1 MIPSYPCGSIGF
13 VLGSLDE
20 NRKLS
25 EPIHKF
31 TNVEVDDMEF
41 RYYSTKVHSAAF
53 ALPRFA
59 EKALGIS

>member
-13 VLGSLDE
+13 VLGCLDE
-20 NRKLS
+20 NRDLS

-31 TNVEVDDMEF
+31 TTKEVDEMSL
-41 RYYSTKVHSAAF
+41 RYYTTSVHKAAF

-59 EKALGIS
+59 EKAFSLR